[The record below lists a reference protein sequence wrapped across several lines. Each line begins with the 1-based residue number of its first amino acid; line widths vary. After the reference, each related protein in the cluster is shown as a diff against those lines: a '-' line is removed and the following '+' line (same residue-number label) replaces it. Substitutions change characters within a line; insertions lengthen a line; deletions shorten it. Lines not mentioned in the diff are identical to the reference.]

1 MGPNVAIGRRLDN
14 LIGNLILW
22 LFVLA
27 SLNRSQSPIVP
38 SSSQFMPCACFLVCS

>member
-14 LIGNLILW
+14 LIGNLILG

-27 SLNRSQSPIVP
+27 SLNRSQSPIVL
-38 SSSQFMPCACFLVCS
+38 SSSQFMPSACFLVCS